1 MELTLTNS
9 LMRNDINTIRQQKQN
24 LTQEVLQRER
34 LSSYDKL
41 ISIYKQITELVD
53 KYVIK
58 IHSMLKMQV

>member
-9 LMRNDINTIRQQKQN
+9 LMRNDLNTIRQQKQN